1 MNGILIVDKPGG
13 FTSFDVI
20 AKLRGV
26 LNERRIGHGGT
37 LDPMATGVLP
47 VFVGIATR
55 AADLLPNEKKRY
67 TATVRMG
74 IRTDTADVT
83 GRIIEQNDCVATRE
97 QLESAT
103 RSLTGAISQIPPMY
117 SAIQVDGKR
126 LYDLARQGKTVER
139 QARKIEIYK
148 IEILDFNEFKREFT
162 IDVICSK
169 GTYIRTL
176 AEDIAS
182 EAGCIAALSALRRTM
197 SSGYV
202 ESQAH
207 TLDEIVRKK
216 DQGELESVFLPVESA
231 FSELRKV
238 CLDDNLSRLFLNG
251 FVFDTERVKDAPP
264 DGETVCAYK
273 GGIFLGTAQSVGGKF
288 KKLKQFYFEQ

>member
-182 EAGCIAALSALRRTM
+182 AAGCIAALSALRRTM
-197 SSGYV
+197 SSGYG

-216 DQGELESVFLPVESA
+216 DQGELESVFL
-231 FSELRKV
+231 
-238 CLDDNLSRLFLNG
+238 
-251 FVFDTERVKDAPP
+251 
-264 DGETVCAYK
+264 
-273 GGIFLGTAQSVGGKF
+273 
-288 KKLKQFYFEQ
+288 

>member
-74 IRTDTADVT
+74 IRTDTADIT
-83 GRIIEQNDCVATRE
+83 GSIIEQNDCVATRE

-182 EAGCIAALSALRRTM
+182 A
-197 SSGYV
+197 
-202 ESQAH
+202 
-207 TLDEIVRKK
+207 
-216 DQGELESVFLPVESA
+216 
-231 FSELRKV
+231 
-238 CLDDNLSRLFLNG
+238 
-251 FVFDTERVKDAPP
+251 
-264 DGETVCAYK
+264 
-273 GGIFLGTAQSVGGKF
+273 
-288 KKLKQFYFEQ
+288 

>member
-83 GRIIEQNDCVATRE
+83 GRIIEQNDCVATRV

-182 EAGCIAALSALRRTM
+182 AAGCIAALSALR
-197 SSGYV
+197 
-202 ESQAH
+202 
-207 TLDEIVRKK
+207 
-216 DQGELESVFLPVESA
+216 
-231 FSELRKV
+231 
-238 CLDDNLSRLFLNG
+238 
-251 FVFDTERVKDAPP
+251 
-264 DGETVCAYK
+264 
-273 GGIFLGTAQSVGGKF
+273 
-288 KKLKQFYFEQ
+288 